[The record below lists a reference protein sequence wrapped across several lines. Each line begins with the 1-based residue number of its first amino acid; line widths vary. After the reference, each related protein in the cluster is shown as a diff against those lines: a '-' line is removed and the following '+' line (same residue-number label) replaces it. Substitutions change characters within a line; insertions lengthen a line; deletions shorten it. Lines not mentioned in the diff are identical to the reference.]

1 MNKSIKESQKIVDQ
15 LIKKSFP
22 ELRDK
27 NIKVFEI
34 PKWIVWWVGGFVF
47 KRFVIITKNVT
58 NLDKESLKGLFAHEL
73 CHVEDSI
80 KRTYIQ
86 ETIQAIRESLSWLFN
101 TLYSKNIERK
111 TDLRTIKK
119 GYAKELFKYSS
130 EREKRKPKKT
140 LIALYNRG
148 YLSPKQIKS
157 YAKKIGKW

>member
-1 MNKSIKESQKIVDQ
+1 MNKSIEKYQKIVDK

-27 NIKVFEI
+27 NIKVFVI
-34 PKWIVWWVGGFVF
+34 PKWIIWWVGGFVF

-58 NLDKESLKGLFAHEL
+58 DLEKDSLKGLFVHEL

-111 TDLRTIKK
+111 TDLKTIKK
-119 GYAKELFKYSS
+119 GYSKELFKYSS
-130 EREKRKPKKT
+130 EREKTKSKKT

-148 YLSPKQIKS
+148 YLSPEEIKS
-157 YAKKIGKW
+157 YAKRIGKW